1 MNGHDLIERFTYR
14 PLKGDQEQRYVLLR
28 TAAGELADK
37 ITEFTPESREQ
48 EIALTK
54 LDEVLMWTNIAIARN
69 E

>member
-1 MNGHDLIERFTYR
+1 VNGAELIKRFAYR
-14 PLKGDQEQRYVLLR
+14 PLKGDQEQRYILLR

-48 EIALTK
+48 AIALTK
-54 LDEVLMWTNIAIARN
+54 LDEVVMWANIAIARN